1 MKKLIIFFVPA
12 FFLFFLPAIIDS
24 KNNSFARSGCCMERK
39 SESSEKWYKNG
50 LGYSKCREL
59 NQEKD
64 GDDLY
69 IKSGYIYWN
78 ENC

>member
-1 MKKLIIFFVPA
+1 
-12 FFLFFLPAIIDS
+12 
-24 KNNSFARSGCCMERK
+24 MERK